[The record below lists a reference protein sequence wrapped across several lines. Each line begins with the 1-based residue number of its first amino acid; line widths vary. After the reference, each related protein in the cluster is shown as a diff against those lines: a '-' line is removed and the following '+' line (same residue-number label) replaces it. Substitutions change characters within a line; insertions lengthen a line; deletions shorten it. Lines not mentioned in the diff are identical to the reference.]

1 MVQFI
6 FAIIFWILATI
17 VILYGTLIASSG
29 DTGGKAAPVAVGILV
44 AVLGFGLFAWGGV
57 KSVPVKNIGIPQS
70 FGAIGN
76 TVYQSGAHE
85 TWTPWMSITDINE
98 TIQTTTFEDSGND
111 NGTKCNGGLAVR
123 IGGQQTACADV
134 TIQWQILPSAAAALY
149 GDYANQGNF
158 MAEITNAVVVRELK
172 QVVNNVLGDYNPIT
186 DEQSVT
192 GTGTQTSQ
200 FTTLSPQILTA
211 MKADIGNR
219 VNILTVLLPQL
230 HYATPL
236 ENKLSGIQQSFA
248 DFAFAQENV
257 KVAHEEQLALTQLG
271 NPTLNQLV
279 AQCLV
284 DSKSDQNLQ
293 CIPGAT
299 SNIQLSGGG
308 K

>member
-6 FAIIFWILATI
+6 FAIIFWI
-17 VILYGTLIASSG
+17 
-29 DTGGKAAPVAVGILV
+29 VAVGAIIYGTFGAEEGRRALVITSGVVV

-70 FGAIGN
+70 FGAIGSS
-76 TVYQSGAHE
+76 VYQPGAHE

-98 TIQTTTFEDSGND
+98 TIQTTTFEDQGND
-111 NGTKCNGGLAVR
+111 NGTSCRGGLPVR

-134 TIQWQILPSAAAALY
+134 TIQWQIRPQAAASLFS
-149 GDYANQGNF
+149 DYANQGNF

-172 QVVNNVLGDYNPIT
+172 QVVNNDLGDYNPIT
-186 DEQSVT
+186 DVQSVT

-200 FTTLSPQILTA
+200 FTTLGPKILSD

-219 VNILTVLLPQL
+219 VNILTLLLPQL

-236 ENKLSGIQQSFA
+236 ENKLSGIQQSFS
-248 DFAFAQENV
+248 DFAIAQENV
-257 KVAHEEQLALTQLG
+257 KVAQQQSLALKQLG
-271 NPTLNQLV
+271 TPTAAQLS
-279 AQCLV
+279 AECLA
-284 DSKSDQNLQ
+284 DLKGGMNAPAGFQ
-293 CIPGAT
+293 CISGAGSSLALSPG
-299 SNIQLSGGG
+299 